1 MENYL
6 SYIPKIMTIIEGNI
20 MRLDYIS
27 YVVAVICFLLA
38 AIVFAITPAY
48 ISDTTIV
55 YTLTGVLAVL
65 GLILAG
71 VGYSQRPKKTM
82 LPPPTPPSATP
93 TTSTTSAPTP
103 ASVPTTTAPM
113 EETKKTEEEIKSE
126 KKPVRKRRRKT

>member
-1 MENYL
+1 
-6 SYIPKIMTIIEGNI
+6 

-27 YVVAVICFLLA
+27 YVVAVICFLFA
-38 AIVFAITPAY
+38 AVVFATTQAPLG
-48 ISDTTIV
+48 DTIWI
-55 YTLTGVLAVL
+55 TLTVILAIL
-65 GLILAG
+65 GIILAG